1 MVRTSLYDYWS
12 GTQKLLYTQIP
23 NISSTPYSLTTLFQ
37 VDKDRKELDLLDK
50 EMGKGKTELKLLHE
64 AIQKRHS
71 QLEGLDKEVERE
83 VNTRKK
89 EIKV

>member
-1 MVRTSLYDYWS
+1 ME
-12 GTQKLLYTQIP
+12 
-23 NISSTPYSLTTLFQ
+23 
-37 VDKDRKELDLLDK
+37 KDRKELDLLDK

-83 VNTRKK
+83 VNSRRK
-89 EIKV
+89 EIKVSFRIVLYFLWRCWHVSIIYSTSLNI